1 MSGGRAP
8 VLEKVEGKL
17 KDMPLSEAEKNEIR
31 IGKKQACAL
40 KASKHQAVGK
50 ILSCRQAKAEYVGRT
65 LGNVWCPFSE
75 IRCKDLGRK
84 RFLSN
89 IHDKA
94 VKKKALEDGP
104 CTFNKDL
111 IYEFKTILIWVR
123 AYGIP
128 MGMMSKE
135 TGDLV
140 GDRIGEVLN
149 VDLDDNEEAMGAFTR
164 IKVRTDITTP
174 LMRFRILITDD
185 DEEEQELP
193 NEEVM
198 GGEEDEI
205 EGKRKEKEKII
216 SFEYEYLPDFCYN
229 CGIIGHTKKACPT
242 RSRREG
248 ARHFGPWL
256 KTMIYKGSSSEGMN
270 RGLSDR
276 GVLEKQGYG

>member
-1 MSGGRAP
+1 
-8 VLEKVEGKL
+8 
-17 KDMPLSEAEKNEIR
+17 
-31 IGKKQACAL
+31 
-40 KASKHQAVGK
+40 
-50 ILSCRQAKAEYVGRT
+50 
-65 LGNVWCPFSE
+65 
-75 IRCKDLGRK
+75 
-84 RFLSN
+84 
-89 IHDKA
+89 
-94 VKKKALEDGP
+94 
-104 CTFNKDL
+104 
-111 IYEFKTILIWVR
+111 
-123 AYGIP
+123 

-135 TGDLV
+135 IGDFV

-248 ARHFGPWL
+248 ARHFGPWNEL
-256 KTMIYKGSSSEGMN
+256 FKQRESKLVVMCDVYVIFCDFRWLQPSSRES
-270 RGLSDR
+270 
-276 GVLEKQGYG
+276 